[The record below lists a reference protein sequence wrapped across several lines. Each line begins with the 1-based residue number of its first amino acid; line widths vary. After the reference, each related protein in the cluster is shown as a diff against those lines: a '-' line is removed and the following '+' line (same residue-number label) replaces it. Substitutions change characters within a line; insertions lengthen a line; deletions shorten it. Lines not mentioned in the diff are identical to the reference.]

1 MATAFLV
8 HTRLSWGKTCDYL
21 IANDVEP
28 GLMHRYETRED
39 WQEVILDALINVPLA
54 PYLPSGQPIP
64 PIGTAIVVGVEAVDP
79 SQVKENVQRT
89 RSQFIMATIW
99 KKQSALKNYNFLH
112 HDYDKWTQKQIWAD
126 VDYWCDAKKHP
137 VIDLITKWRCARQY
151 QRLRAE
157 EK

>member
-64 PIGTAIVVGVEAVDP
+64 PIGTAKVIGVEAVDP
-79 SQVKENVQRT
+79 AQVKKTVQRT

-99 KKQSALKNYNFLH
+99 KKQSVLKLTALK
-112 HDYDKWTQKQIWAD
+112 T
-126 VDYWCDAKKHP
+126 
-137 VIDLITKWRCARQY
+137 
-151 QRLRAE
+151 
-157 EK
+157 

>member
-1 MATAFLV
+1 MAAAFLV

-28 GLMHRYETRED
+28 GLMHRYE
-39 WQEVILDALINVPLA
+39 
-54 PYLPSGQPIP
+54 
-64 PIGTAIVVGVEAVDP
+64 
-79 SQVKENVQRT
+79 KNVQRT

-126 VDYWCDAKKHP
+126 IDYWCNSKKHP
-137 VIDLITKWRCARQY
+137 IIDLITKWRCTRQH

>member
-1 MATAFLV
+1 MATAFLI

-64 PIGTAIVVGVEAVDP
+64 PIGTAKVVGVEAVDP

-99 KKQSALKNYNFLH
+99 KKQSA
-112 HDYDKWTQKQIWAD
+112 
-126 VDYWCDAKKHP
+126 
-137 VIDLITKWRCARQY
+137 
-151 QRLRAE
+151 
-157 EK
+157 